1 MDSIFFVPI
10 GEEVPEDEKKGS
22 KKDTTQTLL
31 KPESRFK
38 FFCHRDLSCFNKCCM
53 DTTMFLT
60 PYDIIRMKNA
70 LKLPSEEFLA
80 KYTTTLIKEDGG
92 FPAVVV
98 KMRDDENKSCPFVTQ
113 EGCSI
118 YQDRPWSCRSYPL
131 QPQSSKDTDRF
142 GKEFYSIMKWPF
154 CQGFNEDKEWT
165 VEEWKENQGL
175 NNYNEVDALFKE
187 ITLNDNL
194 TKEEILNEDIQKMFY
209 MACYDIDRFRE
220 FVFESKF
227 LKIFDIE
234 PEIIEK
240 IKKDDVEL
248 LKLGFK
254 WLKFGLIDRNALK
267 IRAEILEAK
276 KK

>member
-1 MDSIFFVPI
+1 MDSMFFVPI
-10 GEEVPEDEKKGS
+10 GEEVPEDEEKGS
-22 KKDTTQTLL
+22 KKDITQTLL

-38 FFCHRDLSCFNKCCM
+38 FYCHKGLSCFNKCCM
-53 DTTMFLT
+53 DTTMLLT

-70 LKLPSEEFLA
+70 LKIPSEEFLA

-92 FPAVVV
+92 FPAIVL

-131 QPQSSKDTDRF
+131 QPQSSKDTDRL

-154 CQGFNEDKEWT
+154 CLGFDEDKEWT
-165 VEEWKENQGL
+165 VEEWKEDQGL

-187 ITLNDNL
+187 ITLDENL
-194 TKEEILNEDIQKMFY
+194 TKEEILNEDIQKMFH
-209 MACYDIDRFRE
+209 MVCYDIDRFKE

-227 LKIFDIE
+227 LKIFDVE
-234 PEIIEK
+234 QEIIEK